1 IRDTRLAGSLQAP
14 ALSEVLQDHSLSV
27 LRQRT
32 VLALQRRSESIN
44 ATDRH
49 PLRLRHLL
57 CRRLVAEQ
65 LLRENL
71 YGPTEALDGSPERT
85 VRPAEQVSQFLD
97 DAERAPKTVR
107 GVVRRIS
114 QRVEEADGATDRSA

>member
-1 IRDTRLAGSLQAP
+1 MVHRLPLLFGLAGRVGQLLAQCPLCVGLAEQCLGHEAIRDTRLAGSLQAP

-65 LLRENL
+65 LLLENL
-71 YGPTEALDGSPERT
+71 YGTTEA
-85 VRPAEQVSQFLD
+85 
-97 DAERAPKTVR
+97 
-107 GVVRRIS
+107 
-114 QRVEEADGATDRSA
+114 